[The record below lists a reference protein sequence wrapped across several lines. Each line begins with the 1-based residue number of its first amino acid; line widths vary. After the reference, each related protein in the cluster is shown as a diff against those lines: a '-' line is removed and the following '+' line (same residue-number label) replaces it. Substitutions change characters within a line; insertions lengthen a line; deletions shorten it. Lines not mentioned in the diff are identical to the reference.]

1 MLLSP
6 AGISLYIYIFV
17 SLNLRWLDRLTLC
30 ARARLASVR
39 RGAMNQ
45 PHHVVSNVVRLA
57 LPPNTLCSGS
67 ASFGSAW
74 GDEST
79 PPRGVERGQVGSA
92 A

>member
-1 MLLSP
+1 MLKSATLSESFFKSS
-6 AGISLYIYIFV
+6 ALQ
-17 SLNLRWLDRLTLC
+17 RLFSC
-30 ARARLASVR
+30 IHPYQWS
-39 RGAMNQ
+39 
-45 PHHVVSNVVRLA
+45 VVRLA

-79 PPRGVERGQVGSA
+79 PPRDVERGQVGSA